1 MTIYTIQLRDG
12 SWPEHIGE
20 TLFHGELPCEGH
32 EIRVDDGNECSKLQ
46 RFRILSVDHHA
57 TLQSTGAYA
66 TKVIVV
72 VERAK

>member
-12 SWPEHIGE
+12 TWPEHVGE

-32 EIRVDDGNECSKLQ
+32 ELHIENVVDHFRV
-46 RFRILSVDHHA
+46 LSVDHHA
-57 TLQSTGAYA
+57 TLQHTGTYA
-66 TKVIVV
+66 TKVVVV